1 MINNKL
7 RDTLLIFLSLP
18 MVVFAQKK
26 TTSNIILILV
36 DDLGINDV
44 GCYGNK
50 IIHTPNID
58 KLAEQ
63 GMRWQNA
70 YSSCPVSSPTRAAL
84 LTGKTPARL
93 HFTGHVTAIEK
104 HRHPENSAI
113 LPPNDLMYIP
123 LEEITIPEMLKP
135 YGYISANIG
144 KWHVG
149 MKGFWP
155 ENQGFDVNIGGWTHG
170 SPPSHFFPY
179 KDPKSSWNPE
189 IPNLKGGKIGEYL
202 TDRLTDETIQF
213 IKNNKEKPFFTYLSY
228 YAVHTPLEAPD
239 SLVKKYIP
247 LVANTKINPIYA
259 AMVESVDSNV
269 GRIMKLLEELSLS
282 KSTIVIFASDNGGLE
297 DVTDN
302 GPYKR
307 GKGHLYEG
315 GIRVPLIMRW
325 PGKIKPGTISQNR
338 TISTDIFHT
347 IKDIISPRKLDKAS
361 EDGRS
366 LVSDFNMNKRQ
377 KMRNLYWYYPHYGIG
392 QDPGSIIISGDY
404 KLIEHYDPY
413 RFELYNITKDISEQK
428 NLTDQMPQKAEELKT
443 KLHNWLNI
451 TKPILHT
458 PNPGFKSNI

>member
-104 HRHPENSAI
+104 HRHPENSVI

-347 IKDIISPRKLDKAS
+347 IKDITTEGKIIKDT

-366 LVSDFNMNKRQ
+366 IVSDFNENQRLKKRD
-377 KMRNLYWYYPHYGIG
+377 LYWYYPHYGIG

-413 RFELYNITKDISEQK
+413 HFELFNITKDSSEQK
-428 NLTDQMPQKAEELKT
+428 NLIDKMPQKAEELKT